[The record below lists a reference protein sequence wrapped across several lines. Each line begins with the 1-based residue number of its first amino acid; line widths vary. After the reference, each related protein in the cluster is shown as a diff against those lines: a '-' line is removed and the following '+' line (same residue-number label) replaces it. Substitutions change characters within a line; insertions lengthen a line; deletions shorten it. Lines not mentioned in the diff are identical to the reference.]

1 MIDMQTLAQRVTAPF
16 RRSWGGLRATQ
27 RLTLHGFG
35 IVGGV
40 LMLGGLAGICG
51 PRTTEASTSGL
62 AYTGTAAGRPSL
74 ARWQLPTA
82 GVGDR
87 EIARLELG
95 REAGIE
101 EYSNRYRITADLA
114 ELIYETSLRQG
125 LDPELAFRLVQMES
139 QFHPRTRSHADAVGL
154 AQVQLA
160 TAKFYDPEVTLSEL
174 YDPGTNLR
182 IGLRFLRDL
191 IRTYDDVELA
201 LLAYNWGPSRLAE
214 LLSEG
219 RDPRNGYASS
229 IMEGYQGTW

>member
-1 MIDMQTLAQRVTAPF
+1 MMDIETRPQRGTGRT
-16 RRSWGGLRATQ
+16 RRSWDGRPATQ
-27 RLTLHGFG
+27 RLTLHGVG
-35 IVGGV
+35 IVGAV
-40 LMLGGLAGICG
+40 LLLAGLAGIWG
-51 PRTTEASTSGL
+51 PKVTPATGAH
-62 AYTGTAAGRPSL
+62 AYTGTAAGRP
-74 ARWQLPTA
+74 AVTWGQPPVHA
-82 GVGDR
+82 GDR

-95 REAGIE
+95 RDAGIE
-101 EYSNRYRITADLA
+101 AFSSRYRITADLA

-139 QFHPRTRSHADAVGL
+139 RFHPGARSHADAVGL

-160 TAKFYDPEVTLSEL
+160 TARFYDPEITLTEL

-182 IGLRFLRDL
+182 IGLSFLRDL
-191 IRTYDDVELA
+191 IRTYGDVELA